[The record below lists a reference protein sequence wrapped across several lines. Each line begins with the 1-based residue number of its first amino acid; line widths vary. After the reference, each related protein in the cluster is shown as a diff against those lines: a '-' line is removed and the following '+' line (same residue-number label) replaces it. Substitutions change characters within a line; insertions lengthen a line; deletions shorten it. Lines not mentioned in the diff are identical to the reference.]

1 MLNFIK
7 KYFSN
12 NSNSQRLEELE
23 KEIRVRQIEANKLKS
38 KLKHKTKYAPAGIQF
53 EDLLRKLNV
62 DRIMEVVKVDGIWQL
77 QFKKYNHHH
86 STRVLRKFPNKDWG
100 IFRIKNAI
108 RSKISDELTNEER
121 DMIYK
126 LNKYREFAYLI
137 TDSLTILNIQCDFYH
152 TEILVDFNGYRYK
165 IYTKDNK
172 ISKIQADLDQFYR
185 TNHTLIKLNPFVVTY
200 KNTKLSQLEPE
211 LQDIYERIQNLEFEI
226 HKIKKFK

>member
-1 MLNFIK
+1 MTTD
-7 KYFSN
+7 
-12 NSNSQRLEELE
+12 SQRLEEL
-23 KEIRVRQIEANKLKS
+23 KNEIKVRQIEANKLKS

-77 QFKKYNHHH
+77 QFKNYNHHN
-86 STRVLRKFPNKDWG
+86 SARVLRKFPNKDWG

-121 DMIYK
+121 DMMYT

-137 TDSLTILNIQCDFYH
+137 SDSLTIFDIQYDFYN
-152 TEILVDFNGYRYK
+152 TEILVNFNGYRYK
-165 IYTKDNK
+165 IYTRNNK

-185 TNHTLIKLNPFVVTY
+185 TNHSLIKLNPFLVTY
-200 KNTKLSQLEPE
+200 KETKLSQLESA
-211 LQDIYERIQNLEFEI
+211 LQDVYERIQNLDFEI
-226 HKIKKFK
+226 HKIKRFK

>member
-1 MLNFIK
+1 MTTD
-7 KYFSN
+7 
-12 NSNSQRLEELE
+12 SQRLEELE
-23 KEIRVRQIEANKLKS
+23 KEIKVRQIEVNKLKS
-38 KLKHKTKYAPAGIQF
+38 KLKHKTKYAPADIQF

-77 QFKKYNHHH
+77 QFKKYNQHN

-121 DMIYK
+121 DMMYE

-137 TDSLTILNIQCDFYH
+137 SDSLTIFDIQYDFYN
-152 TEILVDFNGYRYK
+152 TEILVNFNGYRYK
-165 IYTKDNK
+165 IYTSNNK

-185 TNHTLIKLNPFVVTY
+185 TNHILIKLNPFFVTY
-200 KNTKLSQLEPE
+200 KETKLSQLESA
-211 LQDIYERIQNLEFEI
+211 LQDVYERIQNLDFEI
-226 HKIKKFK
+226 HKIKRFK

>member
-1 MLNFIK
+1 MTTD
-7 KYFSN
+7 
-12 NSNSQRLEELE
+12 SQRLEELE

-53 EDLLRKLNV
+53 EELLRKLNV
-62 DRIMEVVKVDGIWQL
+62 DGIMEVVKIDGIWQL
-77 QFKKYNHHH
+77 QFKKYNRHNP
-86 STRVLRKFPNKDWG
+86 TWVLRKFTNKDWG
-100 IFRIKNAI
+100 IFRIKKAI
-108 RSKISDELTNEER
+108 KSKISNELTIDER
-121 DMIYK
+121 NMIYQ

-137 TDSLTILNIQCDFYH
+137 TDSLTILNIQCAFYH

-200 KNTKLSQLEPE
+200 KKTKLSQLESE
-211 LQDIYERIQNLEFEI
+211 LQDIYERIQNLKFEI